1 MRPSLV
7 YRTPGNDKSIGKFE
21 VRSSVKTTLIMR
33 NTANPRR
40 ITLAHLQDA
49 DELTT
54 RAVAEEALFLDTL
67 EAQTANPERTMLE
80 DAPAG

>member
-1 MRPSLV
+1 M
-7 YRTPGNDKSIGKFE
+7 
-21 VRSSVKTTLIMR
+21 KTTLIMR

-40 ITLAHLQDA
+40 TTLADVQDA

-54 RAVAEEALFLDTL
+54 RAVAEEAESLDGL
-67 EAQTANPERTMLE
+67 PPQTANPERTVLE

>member
-1 MRPSLV
+1 M
-7 YRTPGNDKSIGKFE
+7 
-21 VRSSVKTTLIMR
+21 KTTLIMR